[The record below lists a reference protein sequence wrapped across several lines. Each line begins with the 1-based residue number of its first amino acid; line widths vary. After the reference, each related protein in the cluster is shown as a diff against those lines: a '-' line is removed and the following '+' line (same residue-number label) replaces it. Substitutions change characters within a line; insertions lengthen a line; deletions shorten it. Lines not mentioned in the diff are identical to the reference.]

1 MKIFISGPM
10 TGYPNFNREAFH
22 TLAAGLRSF
31 GYTVLSPA
39 ENAPPTDPDSWS
51 AWMKLSI
58 TQLMQADVVVTLPG
72 WIDSTGALI
81 EVDLSYSLDLPVFAS
96 ERDHFYNSL
105 SAQAGKFRARSA

>member
-22 TLAAGLRSF
+22 TLAAGLRSL

-39 ENAPPTDPDSWS
+39 ESAPPTDPDSWS

-58 TQLMQADVVVTLPG
+58 TQLMQADIVVTLPG
-72 WIDSTGALI
+72 WVDSNGAAI
-81 EVDLSYSLDLPVFAS
+81 EVGLAYELDLPVFAS
-96 ERDHFYNSL
+96 EYDHFYNSL
-105 SAQAGKFRARSA
+105 SAQSGKFRIRTA